1 MLTVCECV
9 FKSKRKQSPKLR
21 RKITYFCFKIL
32 NISEINVIVINVAT
46 KPKRGEPWKGE
57 GAVSQRFK

>member
-21 RKITYFCFKIL
+21 RKIILFCFKIL
-32 NISEINVIVINVAT
+32 NISEINVVVINVET
-46 KPKRGEPWKGE
+46 KPKRGEP
-57 GAVSQRFK
+57 